1 MRIEQLSDGITL
13 YQGDCREA
21 LPLVQKA
28 HVVLTDPPYGNSN
41 HDGDWNAKLNAHRGL
56 ENKPIANDGADA
68 MREVVDAMLKH
79 AARLLPAEASACC
92 CFCGGGGP
100 RPVFAWLAE
109 RMDREGLEFFHS
121 LVWDKK
127 NPGLG
132 QRYRR
137 QHEMVMVAH
146 KTGGRIRWN
155 EEVGK
160 VPNILALMPPRERQ
174 HPNEKPL
181 RLIERLVGIHSL
193 PGDVI
198 LDPFMGSGT
207 TGVAAARL
215 GRRFVGVEIEPGYFD
230 IACRRI
236 SEALAQPDMLLGGMA

>member
-92 CFCGGGGP
+92 CFCGGGG
-100 RPVFAWLAE
+100 A
-109 RMDREGLEFFHS
+109 S
-121 LVWDKK
+121 
-127 NPGLG
+127 PGLC
-132 QRYRR
+132 
-137 QHEMVMVAH
+137 
-146 KTGGRIRWN
+146 
-155 EEVGK
+155 
-160 VPNILALMPPRERQ
+160 
-174 HPNEKPL
+174 
-181 RLIERLVGIHSL
+181 LVGGADGSRRF
-193 PGDVI
+193 GI
-198 LDPFMGSGT
+198 LSFAGVGQEKSRSGPT
-207 TGVAAARL
+207 LSAAA
-215 GRRFVGVEIEPGYFD
+215 
-230 IACRRI
+230 
-236 SEALAQPDMLLGGMA
+236 